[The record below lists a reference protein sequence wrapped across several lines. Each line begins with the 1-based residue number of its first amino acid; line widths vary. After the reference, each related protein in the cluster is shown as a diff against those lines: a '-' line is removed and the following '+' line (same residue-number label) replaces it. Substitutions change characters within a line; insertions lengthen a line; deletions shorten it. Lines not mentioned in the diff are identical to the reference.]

1 MKKIISILVPVYNE
15 SRSIPRLHEDLEKI
29 TSSLSSYDFSYVF
42 VDDGST
48 DDSCAVLTHLAK
60 KDGKITLIE
69 LSRNFGK
76 EVAVTAGMHNIDSEA
91 VIIMDADLQH
101 PPAVIPEFIR
111 HWEQGYDIVA
121 TKRTNFERRSFVKR
135 IASHAFYRLMS
146 IISEVDMVSQTT
158 DFRLLDKKVIELF
171 KSFTER
177 NRMVRGIIDWMGF
190 KKTYIEFEA
199 PQRFAGQSVYGYKKL
214 ISLAINSIT
223 SFSSFPLKL
232 TGYLGLFISVISG
245 IGILVILIDKLS
257 ANIGNFT
264 LLGLFMMLNTFM
276 TGLILISLGLIAL
289 YIAQI
294 HAEVINR
301 PLYIIRK
308 ITNLTNDVSKS
319 NLA

>member
-15 SRSIPRLHEDLEKI
+15 SRSLPRLYEELEKVTAPI
-29 TSSLSSYDFSYVF
+29 SSYDFRYVF

-48 DDSCAVLTHLAK
+48 DESCAVLSHLAK
-60 KDGKITLIE
+60 RDGNITVIE

-76 EVAVTAGMHNIDSEA
+76 EVAVTAGMHNVDSDA

-111 HWEQGYDIVA
+111 QWEQGFDIVA
-121 TKRTNFERRSFVKR
+121 TKRTNFEKRSLVKR

-146 IISEVDMVSQTT
+146 LISEVDMVSQTT

-171 KSFTER
+171 NSFTER

-199 PQRFAGQSVYGYKKL
+199 PQRFAGTSVYGYKKL
-214 ISLAINSIT
+214 LSLAVNSIT

-232 TGYLGLFISVISG
+232 TGYLGLVISTLSG
-245 IGILVILIDKLS
+245 LGMFIIVVDK
-257 ANIGNFT
+257 FT
-264 LLGLFMMLNTFM
+264 FNHGQFTFLGLFMMLNTFM
-276 TGLILISLGLIAL
+276 TGLVLISLGLIAL
-289 YIAQI
+289 YIGNI
-294 HAEVINR
+294 HVEVVNR
-301 PLYIIRK
+301 PLYIIRSVTK
-308 ITNLTNDVSKS
+308 NGKVVNG
-319 NLA
+319 